1 MTDMW
6 CSSWGSSFLFLL
18 LFKKFFP
25 HQMAGLKGL
34 SFLRKC
40 TVIEDDDV

>member
-1 MTDMW
+1 MTYMG
-6 CSSWGSSFLFLL
+6 CSSWGGSFIFLL

-34 SFLRKC
+34 SLLRKC
-40 TVIEDDDV
+40 TVAEDYDV